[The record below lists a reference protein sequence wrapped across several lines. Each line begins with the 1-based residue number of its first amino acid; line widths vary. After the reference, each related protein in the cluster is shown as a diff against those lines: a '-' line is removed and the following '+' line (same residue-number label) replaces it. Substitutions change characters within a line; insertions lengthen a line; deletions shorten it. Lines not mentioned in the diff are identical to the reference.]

1 MLRLR
6 VLTAAVL
13 IAVLL
18 AALFWL
24 PRTGWWLFSAA
35 VIGLCAR
42 EWGGLVAPAMRSLY
56 ALLLLA
62 LAAGS
67 LWLVTLHPGTG
78 RIWYWG
84 AACYWVLAAPLWI
97 ARRPAGAAWP
107 RLLAGVFVLVPA
119 FLAIVELRASGPGTL
134 LGLLGLVW
142 ISDTAAYFIGSR
154 FGRHKL
160 APAISPGK
168 TWEGVAGALL
178 ASALY
183 ASVWAASGA
192 PLPAPGG
199 AFVALL
205 LVLAVIGILGDLVE
219 SQLKRVAGVKD
230 SGDLLPGHGGMLD
243 RLDALIAV
251 LPFAALVFLA

>member
-13 IAVLL
+13 IAVLVS
-18 AALFWL
+18 ALFWL
-24 PRTGWWLFSAA
+24 PPAGWWLFSAA
-35 VIGLCAR
+35 VVGVCAW
-42 EWGGLVAPAMRSLY
+42 EWGGLVAPAHRSSY
-56 ALLLLA
+56 AAALLA

-67 LWLVTLHPGTG
+67 LWFDAIHPGLS
-78 RIWYWG
+78 RVWYWG
-84 AACYWVLAAPLWI
+84 AVCYWVLAAPLWI
-97 ARRPAGAAWP
+97 ARPQVGAVWT
-107 RLLAGVFVLVPA
+107 RLLAGVIVLVPA
-119 FLAIVELRASGPGTL
+119 FLAMVELRAWGRGTL
-134 LGLLGLVW
+134 LGVLGLVW
-142 ISDTAAYFIGSR
+142 VSDTAAYVVGSR

-168 TWEGVAGALL
+168 TWEGVVGALL
-178 ASALY
+178 ASGVY
-183 ASVWAASGA
+183 ASAWVASGSA
-192 PLPAPGG
+192 LPAPRG

-205 LVLAVIGILGDLVE
+205 LVVTVIGILGDLVE

-243 RLDALIAV
+243 RVDALLAV